1 MFDKEMQ
8 AALIADG
15 EKLAA
20 LTGTDHGPY
29 FVSEK
34 STQTSDTT
42 RADAFRNMFAIL
54 HNLDWWELVEGGV
67 IRDAN
72 PMDQWDGFQTSISR
86 FILRLSDRE
95 LNALY
100 ALVQSKQPAKYREGE
115 RAVDIAR
122 RLATRPLVA
131 PQQDGG
137 EEG

>member
-34 STQTSDTT
+34 STQTSDTNP
-42 RADAFRNMFAIL
+42 ADAFRNMFAIL
-54 HNLDWWELVEGGV
+54 HNLETGDLPFMTAEQRMAFF
-67 IRDAN
+67 RDPCVA
-72 PMDQWDGFQTSISR
+72 
-86 FILRLSDRE
+86 ILRLDDAR
-95 LNALY
+95 LDALY

-131 PQQDGG
+131 PQQDCG

>member
-42 RADAFRNMFAIL
+42 RVDAFRNMFAIL
-54 HNLDWWELVEGGV
+54 HNLETSDLPFMSAEQRLSFF
-67 IRDAN
+67 RDPVPA
-72 PMDQWDGFQTSISR
+72 
-86 FILRLSDRE
+86 ILRLDDDR
-95 LNALY
+95 LDALY
-100 ALVQSKQPAKYREGE
+100 ALVQSRQPAKYRE
-115 RAVDIAR
+115 V
-122 RLATRPLVA
+122 V
-131 PQQDGG
+131 
-137 EEG
+137 